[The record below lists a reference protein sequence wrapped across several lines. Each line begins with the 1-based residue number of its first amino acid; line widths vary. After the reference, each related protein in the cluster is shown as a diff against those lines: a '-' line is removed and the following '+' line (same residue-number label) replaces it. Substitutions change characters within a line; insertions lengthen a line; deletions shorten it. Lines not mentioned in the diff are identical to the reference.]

1 MCATLANA
9 VRCSARQDAFDLRD
23 MHKQKSMPFAT
34 DAVEQKIHV
43 VDQDGQTYRGA
54 QAILKIASQYPRLRM
69 LATIGQLPVVRPLLP
84 VGYNIVARNRRFLFG
99 AASRVFWLKAMIVS
113 VFCVGLVMS
122 SRLWIGPR
130 TYPLSP
136 VQSFPPSSIYP
147 IDLFLYAALFVLGG
161 AILVSPRPQK
171 FIFSFLGIVIV
182 FCLLDQTRWQPWV
195 FQYGFLLAALALFSW
210 DSDDIGGRERT
221 LNVARLIVATTYI
234 FSGLQKLNLH
244 FINVDFPWIVEPITN
259 AFPAARGLLYV
270 LGIGAPFIQIGF
282 GVGLLTRKYRRVSL
296 ILAVSM
302 HAFILAMFGPF
313 GQNWNNIIW
322 PWTAAM
328 AGLDL
333 LLFTGKQKF
342 SVRDIFWG
350 NRHPYH
356 VCVLVLFAILPF
368 LSFFNLW
375 DSYLSSALYSGN
387 LTEATIYATDK
398 GRDSLPAS
406 IRAYLVHTSPNT
418 NVLNIQRW
426 AIEDLNVTPYPETR
440 VYKKIAKAVCEHS
453 QFPADFVLLVHEQR
467 MFWSKP
473 ETGFQCWDL

>member
-9 VRCSARQDAFDLRD
+9 VRRSARQDAFDLRD

-34 DAVEQKIHV
+34 DAVEQEIHV

-99 AASRVFWLKAMIVS
+99 AASRVFWLKAMIVL

-136 VQSFPPSSIYP
+136 VLSFPPSSIYP

-322 PWTAAM
+322 RER
-328 AGLDL
+328 L
-333 LLFTGKQKF
+333 LWLASIFCF
-342 SVRDIFWG
+342 SPASRSSLSAIFFGVIDI
-350 NRHPYH
+350 RITSA
-356 VCVLVLFAILPF
+356 C
-368 LSFFNLW
+368 LSC
-375 DSYLSSALYSGN
+375 SRSCHSSA
-387 LTEATIYATDK
+387 
-398 GRDSLPAS
+398 SLICGIPICRRRSTPA
-406 IRAYLVHTSPNT
+406 I
-418 NVLNIQRW
+418 
-426 AIEDLNVTPYPETR
+426 
-440 VYKKIAKAVCEHS
+440 
-453 QFPADFVLLVHEQR
+453 
-467 MFWSKP
+467 
-473 ETGFQCWDL
+473 

>member
-34 DAVEQKIHV
+34 DAVEQEIHV

-136 VQSFPPSSIYP
+136 VLSFPPSSIYP

-387 LTEATIYATDK
+387 LTEATIYATGK

-418 NVLNIQRW
+418 NVLNIRRW

>member
-34 DAVEQKIHV
+34 DAVEQEIHV

-99 AASRVFWLKAMIVS
+99 AASRVFWLKAMIVL

-136 VQSFPPSSIYP
+136 VLSFPPSSIYP

-453 QFPADFVLLVHEQR
+453 QFPADFVLLVREQR

>member
-34 DAVEQKIHV
+34 DAVEQEIHV

-99 AASRVFWLKAMIVS
+99 AASRVFWLKAMIVL

-136 VQSFPPSSIYP
+136 VLSFPPSSIYP

>member
-34 DAVEQKIHV
+34 DAVEQEIHV

-136 VQSFPPSSIYP
+136 VLSFPPSSIYP

-313 GQNWNNIIW
+313 GQNWNDIIW

-406 IRAYLVHTSPNT
+406 VGAYLVHTSPDT

-453 QFPADFVLLVHEQR
+453 QFPADFVLLVREQR

-473 ETGFQCWDL
+473 ETGFRCWDL